1 MPPLLWE
8 YLPFRHTWQIA
19 IEHETQRAKQY
30 AFEVYVTDA
39 LKVLTENMAHAFG
52 GNAMSQRLHDMLEQA
67 AKPEDSRTADEIIA
81 EIKEELAKMGDEK
94 EN

>member
-1 MPPLLWE
+1 
-8 YLPFRHTWQIA
+8 
-19 IEHETQRAKQY
+19 
-30 AFEVYVTDA
+30 
-39 LKVLTENMAHAFG
+39 
-52 GNAMSQRLHDMLEQA
+52 MSQRLHDMLEQA